1 MAVMFI
7 SMNKVGPIYV
17 QRKYQ
22 RFPQEDADGDGV
34 GDACDDD
41 PDGDGVPTEVD
52 NCPTVPN
59 APISDFDGERKF
71 SLVLQQTSTQ
81 DRFDILN
88 LSDNTLYT
96 FPTPS

>member
-1 MAVMFI
+1 
-7 SMNKVGPIYV
+7 MNKVGPIYV

>member
-1 MAVMFI
+1 MFSASI
-7 SMNKVGPIYV
+7 KD
-17 QRKYQ
+17 
-22 RFPQEDADGDGV
+22 FPQEDADGDGV